1 MRVGDEYHTWASL
14 ADAYLQALLR
24 LDRDL
29 AHRLILDAV
38 GAGVT
43 IEDLYLHVF
52 QQSLRELGQLW
63 ELNQVTVAQEHY
75 CTAATQLIMSQL
87 YPMICGARK
96 QGRAMIATCVGGEL
110 HEIGVRML
118 ADLLELNGWD
128 THYLGANTPTPSLLH
143 LLEDRPVD
151 LVAISAT
158 LSSHIR
164 MVADVIEAVRASE
177 VARHVKL
184 LVGGQAFNVDPGLW
198 RALGADGYAAD
209 GREGVMLANRLVA
222 T

>member
-1 MRVGDEYHTWASL
+1 MRVIDEHQRWASK
-14 ADAYLQALLR
+14 ADAYLEALLR

-38 GAGVT
+38 AGGVSV
-43 IEDLYLHVF
+43 EDIYVHVLQRSLY
-52 QQSLRELGQLW
+52 ELGRLW
-63 ELNQVTVAQEHY
+63 ELNRVTVAQEHY
-75 CTAATQLIMSQL
+75 CTAATQLIMCQL
-87 YPMICGARK
+87 YPMICSTQK

-128 THYLGANTPTPSLLH
+128 THYLGANTPTPSLLR
-143 LLEDRPVD
+143 LIEDYPVD
-151 LVAISAT
+151 LLAISAT
-158 LSSHIR
+158 LTAHID
-164 MVADVIEAVRASE
+164 MVAAMIGALRTSEAGR
-177 VARHVKL
+177 RVKV
-184 LVGGQAFNVDPGLW
+184 LVGGQAFNADRTLW
-198 RALGADGYAAD
+198 RAIGADGYAAD